1 MGIQSINNIIREL
14 RRESSELLI
23 REVQP
28 YSWAKNLS
36 EAKELFELIFKS
48 VDGTVVSVRTLDEYY
63 QIFSW
68 MQNTEGKGLL
78 LMGSCG
84 RGKSVIA
91 SGIIPV
97 LFRMRGMILH
107 PVHAQ
112 DMHKPT
118 PQQPYLGY
126 GQRPET
132 WLDYLQRTK
141 FPIIDEL
148 GSEMAFN
155 DYGEKCE
162 GFNLVINAAERYNRP
177 MFITT
182 NLTEDQILSRYG
194 ERTLDRLV
202 HLCLT
207 VKFSGQSLRK

>member
-1 MGIQSINNIIREL
+1 METTINEIIQKL
-14 RRESSELLI
+14 RQESQQLLV
-23 REVQP
+23 RKVTA
-28 YSWAKNLS
+28 YSWGDDVTS
-36 EAKELFELIFKS
+36 TRELFEEIFKA
-48 VDGTVVSVRTLDEYY
+48 VDGTISYYRPLEEYY
-63 QIFSW
+63 QVFSW

-91 SGIIPV
+91 SGVIPV
-97 LFRMRGMILH
+97 LFRMKGMILH

-112 DMHKPT
+112 DMYKPT
-118 PQQPYLGY
+118 PQQPYLGR

-132 WLDYLQRTK
+132 WMDFLQRTQ

-148 GSEMAFN
+148 GVEMQFN

-162 GFNLVINAAERYNRP
+162 GFNLVVNAAERYNRP

-182 NLTEDQILSRYG
+182 NLTEEQILARYG
-194 ERTLDRLV
+194 ERTLDRLSM
-202 HLCLT
+202 LCKI
-207 VKFSGQSLRK
+207 VKFSGESLRK

>member
-1 MGIQSINNIIREL
+1 MGIQTINNIIKEL
-14 RRESSELLI
+14 RKESSEVLV
-23 REVQP
+23 REVKS
-28 YSWAKNLS
+28 YSWC
-36 EAKELFELIFKS
+36 KELTEARQLFEQIFTA
-48 VDGTVVSVRTLDEYY
+48 VDGTVKYYQTLEEYY
-63 QIFSW
+63 QVFRW

-97 LFRMRGMILH
+97 LFRMKGMILH

-132 WLDYLQRTK
+132 WLDYLQRTGH
-141 FPIIDEL
+141 PIIDEL
-148 GSEMAFN
+148 GSEMQFN

-182 NLTEDQILSRYG
+182 NLTEEQILSRYG
-194 ERTLDRLV
+194 ERTLDRLRQ
-202 HLCLT
+202 LCLT
-207 VKFSGQSLRK
+207 VRFTGESLRK